1 MSERLR
7 LSNLKRAMK
16 VKCRLTARAEI
27 RRHSWRRRI
36 RGPRHRLACS
46 SLSTAEAWT

>member
-7 LSNLKRAMK
+7 WSNLKRAMK

-27 RRHSWRRRI
+27 RRHSLAAAH
-36 RGPRHRLACS
+36 PRATPSAGLHLC
-46 SLSTAEAWT
+46 TAEAWT